1 MAEIQEAFKS
11 TINSSQGPV
20 ASYVPSPSSSERRG
34 EGSDGEEA
42 GDNAR
47 QGEGFTGRHLKAR
60 LKWPSTAELRG
71 ISPREPHG

>member
-20 ASYVPSPSSSERRG
+20 AVAVLRR
-34 EGSDGEEA
+34 EGKEA
-42 GDNAR
+42 TEKRQEAR